1 MVKKE
6 REVFLLSLVFF
17 LFVFFLKGGR
27 NFSLSGKKC
36 CPPGNEVDF
45 VVISTKD
52 NGLFSH

>member
-6 REVFLLSLVFF
+6 REVFLLSL
-17 LFVFFLKGGR
+17 VFFLKGGR